1 MDTVKSSSPKGL
13 LKGLLIIVIGVAVA
27 GGLITALRTAVRT
40 DPKKARLVNAP
51 IPVETASAKTASL
64 DEIIGASG
72 EIQQLDSITLTA
84 RIASRITKVPVDL
97 GHIVHQG
104 DVLVQWDDRIIL
116 AALSSAKENVAMTK
130 AQLDHSTEQLRRME
144 SIYQQGVGSVVDVE
158 QAKIDLATAR
168 HNHASAA
175 EALMQAQLDSEGTK
189 LKAPATGVVLE
200 RLVNPEEN
208 TKRDQEVL
216 KLGTLDSVMMVARVS
231 EEKIGSVY
239 IGQNA
244 EVTYDAFPGEKFT
257 GEIVKIDPKTDPTT
271 RSFSAYI
278 KIANADLK
286 LKPGLTGF
294 ARIFRMKKAA
304 VAVPS
309 TSLMNSVND
318 RTTVFVVDQNNRA
331 ALRQVTPGVSA
342 QGMTEVVSGLK
353 EGDKVVAVGQLN
365 VKENDEV
372 SSVSQS
378 SSRK

>member
-1 MDTVKSSSPKGL
+1 METAKASSSKAL
-13 LKGLLIIVIGVAVA
+13 FKVLLIIMVGVAVA
-27 GGLITALRTAVRT
+27 WGLITALRTAVRT

-51 IPVETASAKTASL
+51 IPVETANARTSSL

-72 EIQQLDSITLTA
+72 EIQQLDTITLTA
-84 RIASRITKVPVDL
+84 RVSSRITKLTVDL

-104 DVLVQWDDRIIL
+104 DVLVQWDDRLIQ
-116 AALSSAKENVAMTK
+116 AALSSATENAAMTK
-130 AQLDHSTEQLRRME
+130 AQLDHATEQVRRME
-144 SIYQQGVGSVVDVE
+144 SLYQQGVGSALDVE
-158 QAKIDLATAR
+158 QAKVDLATGR
-168 HNHASAA
+168 RNHAAA
-175 EALMQAQLDSEGTK
+175 LETLTQAQLDTEGTK

-200 RLVNPEEN
+200 RLVNPEET

-244 EVTYDAFPGEKFT
+244 EVTYDAFAGEKFT
-257 GEIVKIDPKTDPTT
+257 GEIVKIDPKTDPST
-271 RSFSAYI
+271 RTFLTYI

-294 ARIFRMKKAA
+294 ARIFRLKKAA

-309 TSLMNSVND
+309 TSLMNAVND
-318 RTTVFVVDQNNRA
+318 RATVFVVDQNNRA
-331 ALRQVTPGVSA
+331 SLRQVTPGVSA
-342 QGMTEVVSGLK
+342 QGMTEVVSGLNAG
-353 EGDKVVAVGQLN
+353 EKVVAVGQLN

-372 SSVSQS
+372 NSVSQS
-378 SSRK
+378 SNRK